1 MTTDQLVISI
11 NNCNIRVKFLRA
23 GVKVKGLVNFV
34 LKNKLAVWLLTI
46 IITVSGIYSATR
58 MKMESIP
65 DISIPYLIVMGVYP
79 GATPEQVMGELSIP
93 MEKAVEGLEDVKAVY
108 SSSSSNVSQIQVEYE
123 YGVDMDEKKR
133 QLESALDAVA
143 LPEEVETPTIMAISM
158 NMMPV
163 VALSVS
169 STEEDIVELTSTVE
183 DILLPEI
190 EKIDGVASATITG
203 QHIEEVEFTFDDA
216 KMASLGLTEDTVKQM
231 VQASDMALSLGL
243 YKFVEGEEAV
253 SVDGDIQTV
262 DQLKEMLIP
271 VTPTAENP
279 SPFVKL
285 GEIAK
290 VETVGKVQSVSR
302 TNGEDA
308 IAIQIVKG
316 QEANTV
322 TVVNA
327 VKDLIEEQEEKIDGL
342 VVDLSLDQGKPIEDS
357 VFSMVEKAVFGGLI
371 AVLIILL
378 FLRDFKSTIISI
390 ISIPV
395 SLFMAILLLNWMD
408 ITLNIMTLG
417 AITVAI
423 GRVIDDSIVVV
434 ENIYRRMHL
443 KEEKLRGRA
452 LIREATIEM
461 FKPIL
466 SSTLVTVAVFAPLLF
481 VGGMVGELFMPFA
494 LTMAFALGAS
504 LLVAITIVPA
514 LSHFLFR
521 KKLYGVKT
529 ENAHKEV
536 GKLALWY
543 KGVLEKALN
552 HKWITSII
560 AIVVLAGSLAL
571 TPLIGF
577 SFMGSAEEKV
587 MYLTYTPKAGE
598 LAEETT
604 ANIEVVEKEL
614 MKRDDI
620 DILQLSITEAGNA
633 DPSAMMMG
641 GGGGG
646 ALMYLIFDPDMENF
660 PEAREEVEE
669 YVFNIG
675 QSGEWKSQNFT
686 SMSMSTN
693 EVSYTLYSEDL
704 DDLMTAV
711 DQVETAL
718 GEVKGLKD
726 ITSDAEDPYVENV
739 FKVSQEHVLQYG
751 LTTGQIVM
759 ALNSTGSDE
768 VLTTVENDGDEIEV
782 IIQREAKAAPDT
794 IDDLL
799 ATEIP
804 TAVGTTM
811 PLSELVEVEKG
822 TTLNTLSRSGGEYYA
837 TVSGTITGDD
847 ISVASGAA
855 DEKIDALDLP
865 KGVTSGVA
873 GVAADMTETFT
884 QLGIAMVAAILIVYF
899 ILVVTFGEG
908 LAPFAI
914 LFSLPFT
921 VIGAFVGLYVTN
933 HTISVQVMM
942 GLLMLIGIVVTNAIV
957 LVDRIIHMERD
968 GMGMRDAI
976 LEAGAT
982 RLRPILMTAI
992 ATIGAM
998 LPMALGVGGGG
1009 GLMSADLAITVI
1021 GGLLSSTLL
1030 TLVVVPIVYEL
1041 LSKMLK
1047 KNRTDIEED

>member
-1 MTTDQLVISI
+1 M
-11 NNCNIRVKFLRA
+11 RA
-23 GVKVKGLVNFV
+23 GVIVKGLVNFV

-46 IITVSGIYSATR
+46 IITVSGIYSGTR

-65 DISIPYLIVMGVYP
+65 DISIPYLIVMGIYP
-79 GATPEQVMGELSIP
+79 GATPEQVMNEVSIP
-93 MEKAVEGLEDVKAVY
+93 MEKAVESLEDVKAVF
-108 SSSSSNVSQIQVEYE
+108 SSSSSNVSQVQIEYE

-133 QLESALDAVA
+133 QLESALDNVK
-143 LPEEVETPTIMAISM
+143 LPEVVEEPTVMAISM

-163 VALSVS
+163 IALSVS
-169 STEEDIVELTSTVE
+169 SSEEDIVDLTSTVE
-183 DILLPEI
+183 DVLLPKI
-190 EKIDGVASATITG
+190 QKIDGVASATITG
-203 QHIEEVEFTFDDA
+203 QHIEEVNFTYDEE
-216 KMASLGLTEDTVKQM
+216 KMATLGLTEDTVKQM

-243 YKFVEGEEAV
+243 YEFVEGEEAIAI
-253 SVDGDIQTV
+253 DGKFKTV
-262 DQLKEMLIP
+262 DELKEMLIP
-271 VTPTAENP
+271 VTPSAENP
-279 SPFVKL
+279 VPFVRL
-285 GEIAK
+285 ADIAK
-290 VETVGKVQSVSR
+290 IETVGKVQSVSR

-327 VKDLIEEQEEKIDGL
+327 VKDLIKEEEKKIDGL
-342 VVDLSLDQGKPIEDS
+342 IVDISLDQGEPIEES

-395 SLFMAILLLNWMD
+395 SIFMALLLLHWMD

-417 AITVAI
+417 AVTVAI

-443 KEEKLRGRA
+443 REEKLRGRA

-466 SSTLVTVAVFAPLLF
+466 ASTIVTVAVFAPLIF

-494 LTMAFALGAS
+494 LTMTFALGAS

-521 KKLYGVKT
+521 KKLYGEKT
-529 ENAHKEV
+529 ESSHKEV

-543 KGVLEKALN
+543 KGVLEKTLN
-552 HKWITSII
+552 HKIITSLI
-560 AIVVLAGSLAL
+560 AIILLVGSLAL

-577 SFMGSAEEKV
+577 SFMGAAEEKV
-587 MYLTYTPKAGE
+587 MYLTYTPAAGE
-598 LAEETT
+598 LKEETLT
-604 ANIEVVEKEL
+604 NIEEVEKEL
-614 MKRDDI
+614 MKRKDI
-620 DILQLSITEAGNA
+620 DILQLSVTDSENA
-633 DPSAMMMG
+633 DPTAMMMG

-686 SMSMSTN
+686 SMSMSSN
-693 EVSYTLYSEDL
+693 EISYTLYSEDL
-704 DDLMTAV
+704 DDLMKAV
-711 DQVETAL
+711 DQVEDAL
-718 GEVKGLKD
+718 VGVKNLED
-726 ITSDAEDPYVENV
+726 ISSDAEDPYVENV
-739 FKVSQEHVLQYG
+739 FKVDQKHVLQYG

-759 ALNSTGSDE
+759 ALSDKGSKE
-768 VLTTVENDGDEIEV
+768 VLSTVESDGNDIDV
-782 IIQREAKAAPDT
+782 IIQRKAKATPKTLEEMLD
-794 IDDLL
+794 I
-799 ATEIP
+799 EIE
-804 TAVGTTM
+804 TGIGTTM
-811 PLSELVEVEKG
+811 PLSELVTLEKG
-822 TTLNTLSRSGGEYYA
+822 TTLNTLNRSKGEYYA
-837 TVSGTITGDD
+837 TVSGTVVGDD
-847 ISVASGAA
+847 ISEASQAA
-855 DEKIDALDLP
+855 DKKIDKLDLP
-865 KGVTSGVA
+865 KGVTTGVA
-873 GVAADMTETFT
+873 GVAADMAETFT
-884 QLGIAMVAAILIVYF
+884 QLGVAMIAAIGIVYF
-899 ILVVTFGEG
+899 VLVVTFGEG
-908 LAPFAI
+908 LAPFSI

-921 VIGAFVGLYVTN
+921 VIGAFVGLFITG

-968 GMGMRDAI
+968 GLSMREAI

-998 LPMALGVGGGG
+998 LPMAIGFGGGG
-1009 GLMSADLAITVI
+1009 GLMSKDLAITVI

-1030 TLVVVPIVYEL
+1030 TLVVVPIVYEI

-1047 KNRTDIEED
+1047 KNRKEIQED

>member
-1 MTTDQLVISI
+1 M
-11 NNCNIRVKFLRA
+11 
-23 GVKVKGLVNFV
+23 KGLVNFV

-46 IITVSGIYSATR
+46 IITASGIYSGTR

-79 GATPEQVMGELSIP
+79 GATPEQVMDEVSIP
-93 MEKAVEGLEDVKAVY
+93 LEKAVEGLEDVNAVF
-108 SSSSSNVSQIQVEYE
+108 SSSSSSISQIQIEYD

-133 QLESALDAVA
+133 QLESVIDNVG
-143 LPEEVETPTIMAISM
+143 LPGEVQEPTIMSISL

-169 STEEDIVELTSTVE
+169 SSEEDIVELTSTVE
-183 DILLPEI
+183 DILLPKI
-190 EKIDGVASATITG
+190 EKIEGVASASITG
-203 QHIEEVEFTFDDA
+203 QHIEEVEFTFDEE
-216 KMASLGLTEDTVKQM
+216 KMESLGLTEDTVKQM

-243 YKFVEGEEAV
+243 YEFVEGEEAV
-253 SVDGDIQTV
+253 AIDGDIQTV
-262 DQLKEMLIP
+262 DQLKEILIP
-271 VTPTAENP
+271 VTPSAENP
-279 SPFVKL
+279 IPFVKL
-285 GEIAK
+285 GDIATI
-290 VETVGKVQSVSR
+290 ETVGKVQSISR

-327 VKDLIEEQEEKIDGL
+327 VKDLIEEEQERIDGL
-342 VVDLSLDQGKPIEDS
+342 QIDVSLDQGEPIEES

-395 SLFMAILLLNWMD
+395 SILMALLLLNWLD

-443 KEEKLRGRA
+443 KDEKLHGRA

-466 SSTLVTVAVFAPLLF
+466 SSTLVTVAVFAPLIF

-494 LTMAFALGAS
+494 LTMSFALGAS
-504 LLVAITIVPA
+504 LLVAITIVPT
-514 LSHFLFR
+514 LSHTLFR
-521 KKLYGVKT
+521 KKLYGEKT
-529 ENAHKEV
+529 EKSHKET

-543 KGVLEKALN
+543 KGILEKSLN
-552 HKWITSII
+552 HKVITSLI
-560 AIVVLAGSLAL
+560 AIALLAGSLGL

-577 SFMGSAEEKV
+577 SFMGSAEEKM

-598 LAEETT
+598 LKEETE
-604 ANIEVVEKEL
+604 ANVSKVEEEL
-614 MKRDDI
+614 LNKYDEI
-620 DILQLSITEAGNA
+620 DILQLSINDAENLDTA
-633 DPSAMMMG
+633 SMMMG
-641 GGGGG
+641 GGSG
-646 ALMYLIFDPDMENF
+646 ALMYLIFDPDMDNF
-660 PEAREEVEE
+660 PEVRDEIEE

-675 QSGEWKSQNFT
+675 QSGEWKSQNF
-686 SMSMSTN
+686 SMSGMSSN
-693 EVSYTLYSEDL
+693 EVSYTIYSEDL
-704 DDLMTAV
+704 DDLLDSV
-711 DQVETAL
+711 KKVEEAL
-718 GEVKGLKD
+718 QDVKNLED

-739 FKVSQEHVLQYG
+739 FKVSQQHVLQYG
-751 LTTGQIVM
+751 LTAGQIVM
-759 ALNSTGSDE
+759 ALSNSGSKE
-768 VLTTVENDGDEIEV
+768 VLTTVESDGNEIEV
-782 IIQREAKAAPDT
+782 VIQREAKVTPES
-794 IDDLL
+794 IEDLL
-799 ATEIP
+799 ATEIETP
-804 TAVGTTM
+804 LGTTV
-811 PLSELVEVEKG
+811 PLSELVELEEG
-822 TTLNTLSRSGGEYYA
+822 TTLNTLTRSEGEYYA
-837 TVSGTITGDD
+837 TVSGTIVGDD
-847 ISVASGAA
+847 ISKATSEA
-855 DEKIDALDLP
+855 DKIIEDLDLP
-865 KGVTSGVA
+865 KGVTTGVS
-873 GVAADMTETFT
+873 GVAADMAETFT
-884 QLGIAMVAAILIVYF
+884 QLGIAMAAAVAIVYF

-921 VIGAFVGLYVTN
+921 VIGSFVGLYITD

-957 LVDRIIHMERD
+957 LVDRIIHMERA
-968 GMGMRDAI
+968 GLTMREAI

-998 LPMALGVGGGG
+998 MPMALGIGGGG

-1021 GGLLSSTLL
+1021 GGLFSSTLL
-1030 TLVVVPIVYEL
+1030 TLVVVPIVYEI
-1041 LSKMLK
+1041 LSKLLK
-1047 KNRTDIEED
+1047 KNRKEIVED

>member
-1 MTTDQLVISI
+1 M
-11 NNCNIRVKFLRA
+11 
-23 GVKVKGLVNFV
+23 VKGLVNFV

-46 IITVSGIYSATR
+46 IITVSGIYSGTR

-79 GATPEQVMGELSIP
+79 GATPEQVMDDVSVP
-93 MEKAVEGLEDVKAVY
+93 FEKAVESLEDVKAVY
-108 SSSSSNVSQIQVEYE
+108 STSSSNVAQVQVEYE

-133 QLESALDAVA
+133 QLESALDNVS
-143 LPEEVETPTIMAISM
+143 LPEGAQEPTIMAISM

-169 STEEDIVELTSTVE
+169 SSEEDIVDLTSTVE
-183 DILLPEI
+183 DILLPKI

-203 QHIEEVEFTFDDA
+203 QHIEQISFTYDTA
-216 KMASLGLTEDTVKQM
+216 KMEALGLTEDTVKQM
-231 VQASDMALSLGL
+231 IQASDMAISLGL
-243 YKFVEGEEAV
+243 YDFVVGEQAV
-253 SVDGDIQTV
+253 SVDGKAKSV
-262 DQLKEMLIP
+262 DELKELLIP
-271 VTPTAENP
+271 VTPSATNP
-279 SPFVKL
+279 SPFVRL
-285 GEIAK
+285 GDIATIE
-290 VETVGKVQSVSR
+290 VEGKVQSVSR

-322 TVVNA
+322 DVVDA
-327 VKDLIEEQEEKIDGL
+327 VKELIEEEKKAIDGL
-342 VVDLSLDQGKPIEDS
+342 IVEVSLDQGEPIKES
-357 VFSMVEKAVFGGLI
+357 VFTMVEKAVFGGLI

-395 SLFMAILLLNWMD
+395 SIFMALLLLNWMD

-443 KEEKLRGRA
+443 KEEKLTGRA

-466 SSTLVTVAVFAPLLF
+466 SSTLVTVAVFAPLIF
-481 VGGMVGELFMPFA
+481 VGGMVGELFLPFA
-494 LTMAFALGAS
+494 LTMSFALGAS
-504 LLVAITIVPA
+504 LIVAITIVPA

-521 KKLYGVKT
+521 KKLYGQK
-529 ENAHKEV
+529 EESQHKEV
-536 GKLALWY
+536 GKLAIWY
-543 KGVLEKALN
+543 RNFLEKCLNRKWLTSLVAIALL
-552 HKWITSII
+552 I
-560 AIVVLAGSLAL
+560 GSLAL

-577 SFMGSAEEKV
+577 SFMGSNEEKM
-587 MYLTYTPKAGE
+587 MYLTYTPETGE
-598 LAEETT
+598 LMEDTVK
-604 ANIEVVEKEL
+604 NIDEVEQEL
-614 MKRDDI
+614 LKREDI
-620 DILQLSITEAGNA
+620 EILQVSIN
-633 DPSAMMMG
+633 DPDNVDPAAMMMG

-646 ALMYLIFDPDMENF
+646 ALMYLIFDPDMKDF
-660 PEAREEVEE
+660 PAAREEVEE

-675 QSGEWKSQNFT
+675 QTGEWKSQNFAMG
-686 SMSMSTN
+686 MSSN

-704 DDLMTAV
+704 EDLATAAK
-711 DQVETAL
+711 QVEEAL
-718 GEVKGLKD
+718 QDVKGLED
-726 ITSDAEDPYVENV
+726 VTSDFEDAYVEHV
-739 FKVSQEHVLQYG
+739 LTVDQQQVLQYG

-759 ALNSTGSDE
+759 ALSETSSKE
-768 VLTTVENDGDEIEV
+768 VLTTVRHDGDDLEV
-782 IIQREAKAAPDT
+782 VVQREAKSAAT
-794 IDDLL
+794 SIDDVL
-799 ATEIP
+799 ATEIQ
-804 TAVGTTM
+804 TALGTTM
-811 PLSELVEVEKG
+811 TIGDLVGLEEGEALNSLARSE
-822 TTLNTLSRSGGEYYA
+822 GEYYA
-837 TVSGTITGDD
+837 TVSGTITDAD
-847 ISVASGAA
+847 ISKATSAA
-855 DEKIDALDLP
+855 DKKVEALDLP
-865 KGVTSGVA
+865 KGVTTGVA
-873 GVAADMTETFT
+873 GVAADMTETFS
-884 QLGIAMVAAILIVYF
+884 QLGVAMLAAIAIVYF

-921 VIGAFVGLYVTN
+921 VIGSWVGLWATN
-933 HTISVQVMM
+933 QTISVSVLM

-957 LVDRIIHMERD
+957 LVDRIIHMERA
-968 GMGMRDAI
+968 GLTMRESI

-998 LPMALGVGGGG
+998 LPMAFGGAGG
-1009 GLMSADLAITVI
+1009 GLISKDLAITVI
-1021 GGLLSSTLL
+1021 GGLLSSTVL
-1030 TLVVVPIVYEL
+1030 TLVIVPIVYEV

-1047 KNRTDIEED
+1047 KNRKDIEEN

>member
-1 MTTDQLVISI
+1 M
-11 NNCNIRVKFLRA
+11 
-23 GVKVKGLVNFV
+23 KGLVNFV

-46 IITVSGIYSATR
+46 IITVSGIYSGTR

-79 GATPEQVMGELSIP
+79 GATPEQVMDELSIP

-108 SSSSSNVSQIQVEYE
+108 SNSSSNVSQIQIEYD

-133 QLESALDAVA
+133 QLESAIDNVT
-143 LPEEVETPTIMAISM
+143 LPEEVEEPTIMAISM

-163 VALSVS
+163 VALSIS

-183 DILLPEI
+183 DILLPKI

-203 QHIEEVEFTFDDA
+203 QHIEEVEFTYNEE

-243 YKFVEGEEAV
+243 YEFVEGEEAV
-253 SVDGDIQTV
+253 AVDGDIQTI

-279 SPFVKL
+279 VPFVKL
-285 GEIAK
+285 GDIATI
-290 VETVGKVQSVSR
+290 ETVGKVQSVSR
-302 TNGEDA
+302 TNGKDA

-327 VKDLIEEQEEKIDGL
+327 VKDLIEEEEAAIDGL
-342 VVDLSLDQGKPIEDS
+342 KVDISLDQAEPIEDS

-395 SLFMAILLLNWMD
+395 SIFMALLLLNWLD

-443 KEEKLRGRA
+443 KNEKLHGRA

-466 SSTLVTVAVFAPLLF
+466 SSTLVTVAVFAPLIF

-494 LTMAFALGAS
+494 LTMTFALGAS

-521 KKLYGVKT
+521 KKLYGEKT
-529 ENAHKEV
+529 EKSHKEV

-543 KGVLEKALN
+543 KGVLEKTLN
-552 HKWITSII
+552 HKVITSII
-560 AIVVLAGSLAL
+560 AIIILAGSLAL

-587 MYLTYTPKAGE
+587 MYLTYTPKTGE
-598 LAEETT
+598 LLEETE
-604 ANIEVVEKEL
+604 ANIKEVEQEL
-614 MKRDDI
+614 LKREDL
-620 DILQLSITEAGNA
+620 DILQLSITDSENA

-641 GGGGG
+641 GGGG
-646 ALMYLIFDPDMENF
+646 ALMYLIFDDEMENF
-660 PEAREEVEE
+660 PEVREEIED

-675 QSGEWKSQNFT
+675 QSGEWKSQNFST
-686 SMSMSTN
+686 SAMSSN

-704 DDLMTAV
+704 NDLMTAV
-711 DQVETAL
+711 KQVEDAL
-718 GEVKGLKD
+718 KEVDNLED
-726 ITSDAEDPYVENV
+726 VTSDAEDPYVENV
-739 FKVSQEHVLQYG
+739 FKVDQEHVLQYG
-751 LTTGQIVM
+751 LTTAQIVM
-759 ALNSTGSDE
+759 ALNDSGSKE

-782 IIQREAKAAPDT
+782 IVQREAKTAPESLEQ
-794 IDDLL
+794 LL
-799 ATEIP
+799 ETAIP
-804 TAVGTTM
+804 TATGTAV
-811 PLSELVEVEKG
+811 PLSELVTVEEG
-822 TTLNTLSRSGGEYYA
+822 TTLNTLSRSAGEYYA
-837 TVSGTITGDD
+837 TVSGTIVGDD
-847 ISVASGAA
+847 ISVATSEA
-855 DEKIDALDLP
+855 DEKIEDLDLP
-865 KGVTSGVA
+865 KGVTTGVA

-884 QLGIAMVAAILIVYF
+884 QLGVAMIAAIGIVYF

-921 VIGAFVGLYVTN
+921 VIGAFIGLFITG

-968 GMGMRDAI
+968 GLSMREAI

-998 LPMALGVGGGG
+998 LPMAIGIGGGG

-1030 TLVVVPIVYEL
+1030 TLVIVPIVYET

-1047 KNRTDIEED
+1047 KKRNEIRED

>member
-1 MTTDQLVISI
+1 M
-11 NNCNIRVKFLRA
+11 
-23 GVKVKGLVNFV
+23 VKGLVNFV

-46 IITVSGIYSATR
+46 IITVSGIYSGTR

-79 GATPEQVMGELSIP
+79 GATPEQVMDDVSVP
-93 MEKAVEGLEDVKAVY
+93 FEKAVESLEDVKAVY
-108 SSSSSNVSQIQVEYE
+108 STSSSNVAQVQVEYE

-133 QLESALDAVA
+133 QLESALDNVS
-143 LPEEVETPTIMAISM
+143 LPEGAQEPTIMAISM

-169 STEEDIVELTSTVE
+169 SSEEDIVDLTSTVE
-183 DILLPEI
+183 DILLPKI

-203 QHIEEVEFTFDDA
+203 QHIEQISFTYDTA
-216 KMASLGLTEDTVKQM
+216 KMEALGLTEDTVKQM
-231 VQASDMALSLGL
+231 IQASDMAISLGL
-243 YKFVEGEEAV
+243 YDFVVGEQAV
-253 SVDGDIQTV
+253 SVDGKAKSV
-262 DQLKEMLIP
+262 DELKELLIP
-271 VTPTAENP
+271 VTPSATNP
-279 SPFVKL
+279 SPFVRL
-285 GEIAK
+285 GDIATIE
-290 VETVGKVQSVSR
+290 VEGKVQSVSR

-322 TVVNA
+322 DVVDA
-327 VKDLIEEQEEKIDGL
+327 VKELIEEEKKAIDGL
-342 VVDLSLDQGKPIEDS
+342 IVEVSLDQGEPIKES
-357 VFSMVEKAVFGGLI
+357 VFTMVEKAVFGGLI

-395 SLFMAILLLNWMD
+395 SIFMALLLLNWMD

-443 KEEKLRGRA
+443 KEEKLTGRA

-466 SSTLVTVAVFAPLLF
+466 SSTLVTVAVFAPLIF
-481 VGGMVGELFMPFA
+481 VGGMVGELFLPFA
-494 LTMAFALGAS
+494 LTMSFALGAS
-504 LLVAITIVPA
+504 LIVAITIVPA

-521 KKLYGVKT
+521 KKLYGQK
-529 ENAHKEV
+529 EESQHKEV
-536 GKLALWY
+536 GKLAIWY
-543 KGVLEKALN
+543 RNFLEKCLN
-552 HKWITSII
+552 RKWLTSLV
-560 AIVVLAGSLAL
+560 AIVLLVGSLAL

-577 SFMGSAEEKV
+577 SFMGSNEEKM
-587 MYLTYTPKAGE
+587 MYLTYTPETGE
-598 LAEETT
+598 LMEDTVK
-604 ANIEVVEKEL
+604 NIDEVEQEL
-614 MKRDDI
+614 LKREDI
-620 DILQLSITEAGNA
+620 EILQVSIN
-633 DPSAMMMG
+633 DPDNVDPAAMMMG

-646 ALMYLIFDPDMENF
+646 ALMYLIFDPDMKDF
-660 PEAREEVEE
+660 PAAREEVEE

-675 QSGEWKSQNFT
+675 QTGEWKSQNFAMG
-686 SMSMSTN
+686 MSSN

-704 DDLMTAV
+704 EDLATAAK
-711 DQVETAL
+711 QVEEAL
-718 GEVKGLKD
+718 QDVKGLED
-726 ITSDAEDPYVENV
+726 VTSDFEDAYVEHV
-739 FKVSQEHVLQYG
+739 LTVDQQQVLQYG

-759 ALNSTGSDE
+759 ALSETSSKE
-768 VLTTVENDGDEIEV
+768 VLTTVRHDGDDLEV
-782 IIQREAKAAPDT
+782 VVQREAKSAAT
-794 IDDLL
+794 SIDDVL
-799 ATEIP
+799 ATEIQ
-804 TAVGTTM
+804 TALGTTM
-811 PLSELVEVEKG
+811 TIGDLVGLEEGEALNSLARSE
-822 TTLNTLSRSGGEYYA
+822 GEYYA
-837 TVSGTITGDD
+837 TVSGTITDAD
-847 ISVASGAA
+847 ISKATSAA
-855 DEKIDALDLP
+855 DEKVEALDLP
-865 KGVTSGVA
+865 KGVTTGVA
-873 GVAADMTETFT
+873 GVAADMAETFS
-884 QLGIAMVAAILIVYF
+884 QLGVAMLAAIAIVYF

-921 VIGAFVGLYVTN
+921 VIGSWVGLWATN
-933 HTISVQVMM
+933 QTISVSVLM

-957 LVDRIIHMERD
+957 LVDRIIHMERE
-968 GMGMRDAI
+968 GLSMRESI

-998 LPMALGVGGGG
+998 LPMAFGGAGG
-1009 GLMSADLAITVI
+1009 GLISKDLAITVI
-1021 GGLLSSTLL
+1021 GGLLSSTVL
-1030 TLVVVPIVYEL
+1030 TLVIVPIVYEV

-1047 KNRTDIEED
+1047 KNRKDIEEN